1 MKGMERILL
10 LSVLLCL
17 SAVASAQ
24 DGDFIGGVIGPGT
37 ESPGGN
43 IGMSN
48 PSADYCSNQGYE
60 YSGGNCVFP
69 DGSSCD
75 AWAFYRGE
83 CEYEPKPAPEP
94 EPEPIVGPGTETPS
108 DGGSVIG
115 MPNPAA
121 VYCSNQGYEYSD
133 GKCIFPDGSSCDSW
147 EFYRGECSYNP
158 EPEKPI
164 GMPNPAS
171 SYCAAQ
177 GYDLETRTDPTTG
190 GEVGYCVFPDG
201 SSCEEWAF
209 YRGQCQYH
217 PKPKPQPTPTPAP
230 VPPVPKPQAP
240 IATYTCDA
248 PPVGEEGTIL
258 NYNAKTAPPS
268 RVYFMGNFVSWRNFE
283 EAFPATSPA
292 LWVETS
298 SGWSWNA
305 VCPLGAWMSE
315 VIYLPRNG
323 SVSLYLMDFSGNA
336 RQRQLGSASEGFK
349 QIILYTNSPGQQM
362 AIITL
367 DGVPSNVVFIN
378 VKSDWTPCGTREVGA
393 SASPEV
399 DLVP

>member
-1 MKGMERILL
+1 LKGMDRILL

-17 SAVASAQ
+17 AAFASAQ
-24 DGDFIGGVIGPGT
+24 DGDFIGGAIGPGT

-94 EPEPIVGPGTETPS
+94 EPEPIVGPGTETPG

-115 MPNPAA
+115 MPNPAS
-121 VYCSNQGYEYSD
+121 V
-133 GKCIFPDGSSCDSW
+133 
-147 EFYRGECSYNP
+147 
-158 EPEKPI
+158 
-164 GMPNPAS
+164 
-171 SYCAAQ
+171 YCAAQ
-177 GYDLETRTDPTTG
+177 GYKLETRTDPTTG

-209 YRGQCQYH
+209 YRGQCQYD
-217 PKPKPQPTPTPAP
+217 PKPKPQPTPTPTP

-248 PPVGEEGTIL
+248 PPASQQEAIL
-258 NYNAKTAPPS
+258 DYDAKSAPPGQ
-268 RVYFMGNFVSWRNFE
+268 VYFMGSFVSWRNFE
-283 EAFPATSPA
+283 DAFPATSPA
-292 LWVETS
+292 LWIETS

-336 RQRQLGSASEGFK
+336 RQRQLGAATEGYK
-349 QIILYTNSPGQQM
+349 QITLYTNSPGQKM
-362 AIITL
+362 AIFTL
-367 DGVPSNVVFIN
+367 DGVPSNVVFID
-378 VKSDWTPCGTREVGA
+378 VKSDWTPCGTRDVST

>member
-1 MKGMERILL
+1 MRGRERILL
-10 LSVLLCL
+10 ISVLICL
-17 SAVASAQ
+17 VSFASAQ

-37 ESPGGN
+37 ESPGGK

-48 PSADYCSNQGYE
+48 PAADYCSNQGYD
-60 YSGGNCVFP
+60 YSGGRCVFP
-69 DGSSCD
+69 DGSACD
-75 AWAFYRGE
+75 A
-83 CEYEPKPAPEP
+83 
-94 EPEPIVGPGTETPS
+94 
-108 DGGSVIG
+108 
-115 MPNPAA
+115 
-121 VYCSNQGYEYSD
+121 
-133 GKCIFPDGSSCDSW
+133 W

-177 GYDLETRTDPTTG
+177 GYKLEIRTDPTTG

-209 YRGQCQYH
+209 YRGDCQYH
-217 PKPKPQPTPTPAP
+217 PKPKPQPTPTPTPAP
-230 VPPVPKPQAP
+230 VPPAPKPQAP

-248 PPVGEEGTIL
+248 PPASEQEAIL
-258 NYNAKTAPPS
+258 DYDAKSAPPGQ
-268 RVYFMGNFVSWRNFE
+268 VYYMESFVSWRSFVGS
-283 EAFPATSPA
+283 FPATSPA
-292 LWVETS
+292 LWIKTS

-336 RQRQLGSASEGFK
+336 RLHPLGSASEGYK

-378 VKSDWTPCGTREVGA
+378 VRSDWTPCGALDV
-393 SASPEV
+393 SASV
-399 DLVP
+399 STGADLIP